1 MRVSLH
7 SCFIL
12 HKRPYRE
19 TSFLLEVFSSEYGR
33 ISLVAKGVRKKKSN
47 SQALYQSH
55 RNLSIAWSG
64 RGEMGTLT
72 AIEASGDD
80 FNFQGEQ
87 VIAAFYLNELLMRL
101 LHKHESHPVLYEE
114 YLKALTRL
122 SHGDSIQI
130 ALRYFEKHLLI
141 SLGYGLLLDHNVETG
156 GGIQSDTQY
165 YYSLEHGP
173 YKNKPSTSDYV
184 SISGHTLIGLE
195 KELLREDGALDEAK
209 KLMRLAL
216 NTLLGDKPMASRDLY
231 RAYLQQKQ

>member
-1 MRVSLH
+1 LPGQVEER
-7 SCFIL
+7 
-12 HKRPYRE
+12 
-19 TSFLLEVFSSEYGR
+19 
-33 ISLVAKGVRKKKSN
+33 
-47 SQALYQSH
+47 
-55 RNLSIAWSG
+55 W
-64 RGEMGTLT
+64 GTLT
-72 AIEASGDD
+72 SIETNDKD

-122 SHGDSIQI
+122 SHGESIQI

-141 SLGYGLLLDHNVETG
+141 SLGYGLLLEQEVETEES
-156 GGIQSDTQY
+156 IQADTHY

-173 YKNKPSTSDYV
+173 YRSKPSHPDYV
-184 SISGHTLIGLE
+184 SISGQTLIALQQE
-195 KELLREDGALDEAK
+195 KLAEDCSLDEAK
-209 KLMRLAL
+209 KLMRQAL